1 MQHLVVAI
9 RPDADDS
16 IAPVSTS
23 VLHRFEIQPHVPAVL
38 EIWRTQPSNELMGS
52 CFVAIEADTAIATSH
67 TIVVGADLAA
77 CLHLATDDEIIAKPC
92 HHVRSADLVFV
103 VPTTTDDYEI
113 IESNQALVERVVLR
127 QLRVVYSG
135 MQCCIHL
142 TPTLKVH
149 LTVEGVGVP
158 ARERVCFEIA
168 EGTELAIKTKRRP
181 KGGPSRDP
189 RPAMLANLSLVPAP
203 SAAEITRRCAST
215 ARAPHLTGIPSH
227 PTAARA
233 HRRVGST
240 VPHRERRRRAGAG
253 KAPHAESKRAHC
265 VAPGRGAR
273 CALAEPASRTY
284 AQQCTRAREH
294 GAGRAAPSERHRSIS
309 AILVQFLYLIG
320 MRSLIFY
327 APRGS
332 AAGAA
337 EEDTTP
343 GALEQSLTSIL
354 LRLAGP
360 HSTDRAGDVV
370 LSR

>member
-203 SAAEITRRCAST
+203 SAAEITRRCT
-215 ARAPHLTGIPSH
+215 LVRETLGTLFAPAAVTEKYGWAPGDVQMV
-227 PTAARA
+227 AARIMDSM
-233 HRRVGST
+233 H
-240 VPHRERRRRAGAG
+240 
-253 KAPHAESKRAHC
+253 
-265 VAPGRGAR
+265 
-273 CALAEPASRTY
+273 LWN
-284 AQQCTRAREH
+284 
-294 GAGRAAPSERHRSIS
+294 HRSRECR
-309 AILVQFLYLIG
+309 
-320 MRSLIFY
+320 MRS
-327 APRGS
+327 ANCM
-332 AAGAA
+332 
-337 EEDTTP
+337 
-343 GALEQSLTSIL
+343 
-354 LRLAGP
+354 
-360 HSTDRAGDVV
+360 V
-370 LSR
+370 